1 MSSGKPAHHRKEPA
15 MRYHDAIQALIDTA
29 HRQGHAI
36 TLYSHKVDLDTVDTV
51 YTLVDLTDDIEVFS
65 TCSLPLAFTRLL
77 QYINSGYR
85 HDEEVN
91 DA

>member
-1 MSSGKPAHHRKEPA
+1 MT
-15 MRYHDAIQALIDTA
+15 RYQDAIQALIDTA
-29 HRQGHAI
+29 HRQGHEL
-36 TLYSHKVDLDTVDTV
+36 TLYSHKVNIETV

-65 TCSLPLAFTRLL
+65 TCYLPISFSRLL

-91 DA
+91 NA

>member
-1 MSSGKPAHHRKEPA
+1 

-36 TLYSHKVDLDTVDTV
+36 TLYSHKVDLDTV
-51 YTLVDLTDDIEVFS
+51 YTLVDLTNDIEVFS
-65 TCSLPLAFTRLL
+65 TCFLPHAYTLL
-77 QYINSGYR
+77 LSYIDSGYR

-91 DA
+91 NA